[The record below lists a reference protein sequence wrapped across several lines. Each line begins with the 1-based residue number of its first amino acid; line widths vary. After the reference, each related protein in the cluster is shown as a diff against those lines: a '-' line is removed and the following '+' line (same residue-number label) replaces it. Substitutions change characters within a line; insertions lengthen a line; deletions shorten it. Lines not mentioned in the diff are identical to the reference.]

1 MSTYPSRSSE
11 DLGIETNGRLPLVF
25 DISSTSIGSRRLP
38 QSGGIERSGDAIAT
52 VLRSGETHHL
62 FSKLEE
68 GMVEPVEYAS
78 PNPPLYIYLLILS
91 HRTAKALHSER
102 PPTQYAWDQ
111 EGYRSVPHHLTRIS
125 SAWTCFPVPSVCS
138 AQLSLP
144 LRLHLAC

>member
-52 VLRSGETHHL
+52 VLRSGETRHL

-68 GMVEPVEYAS
+68 RMVEPVEYAS
-78 PNPPLYIYLLILS
+78 PSPPLYI
-91 HRTAKALHSER
+91 
-102 PPTQYAWDQ
+102 
-111 EGYRSVPHHLTRIS
+111 
-125 SAWTCFPVPSVCS
+125 
-138 AQLSLP
+138 
-144 LRLHLAC
+144 